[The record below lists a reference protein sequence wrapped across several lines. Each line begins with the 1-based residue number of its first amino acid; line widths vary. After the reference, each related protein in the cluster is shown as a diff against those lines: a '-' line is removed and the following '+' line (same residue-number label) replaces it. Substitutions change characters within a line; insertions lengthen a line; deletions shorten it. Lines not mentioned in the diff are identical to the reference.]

1 MSKLSVKLYE
11 KWYTL
16 INYSLQNNK
25 CFTFIDLKI
34 LSNIILCLILLNNEK
49 KNILESLEKKNILES
64 LEKKNILECLEKK
77 NILECGI
84 ITPLGIA
91 IYNNDLKQITF
102 ITPEILFKKIYKIT
116 HLNQEITEY
125 QIGFFR

>member
-64 LEKKNILECLEKK
+64 LEKKNILEC
-77 NILECGI
+77 GI